1 MTPRLLDSAVARHAL
16 RHEVVLR
23 LRMEEQ
29 HGAHRLRRLEQRQVL
44 RLVPV
49 LAVHDRVE
57 LGALEAEDGHRALEL
72 VDRRLDVLHGQ
83 RREPRE
89 AAGPLAGHPR
99 DLVVHL
105 ARERPPRRRVEV
117 IAEERRV
124 NRDHL
129 DVDALRVHVGEA
141 LLRRE
146 AHLGRAELDAPAAA
160 DHGAETVAGLVA
172 IAVPRNAGLG
182 RPPQRLRHEMRV
194 NVDRPH
200 DLSPLAPVA
209 LQAARQAILTA
220 AACSRPSSTTLSWR
234 IRNFCTLPV
243 TVIGKPSTNFT

>member
-1 MTPRLLDSAVARHAL
+1 MRSAMKLCCGWGWKNSTAPIDSAALNSGRYFGSSQFSPFTTVSSSAPLRPRTVTARSSSSIAVFTSCTGSVASPAK
-16 RHEVVLR
+16 
-23 LRMEEQ
+23 
-29 HGAHRLRRLEQRQVL
+29 RRG
-44 RLVPV
+44 
-49 LAVHDRVE
+49 HWRVIP
-57 LGALEAEDGHRALEL
+57 AISSFTSRAS
-72 VDRRLDVLHGQ
+72 
-83 RREPRE
+83 
-89 AAGPLAGHPR
+89 
-99 DLVVHL
+99 
-105 ARERPPRRRVEV
+105 ARPGGRVEV

-146 AHLGRAELDAPAAA
+146 AHLGRVELDAPAAA

-172 IAVPRNAGLG
+172 MAVPRNAGLG

-200 DLSPLAPVA
+200 DRLLSRRRGPGVT
-209 LQAARQAILTA
+209 AILTA
-220 AACSRPSSTTLSWR
+220 AACWRPSSTTLSWR